1 MVQTT
6 KLDMSNVE
14 SNGNAVRVH
23 EKSHFYDREREVF
36 PACAIL
42 LVIFGLF
49 GFKIKICAVVI
60 DNAGFSLGE
69 GGAVFKQTAL
79 DIIGFFR

>member
-23 EKSHFYDREREVF
+23 EKSHFYDREREV
-36 PACAIL
+36 
-42 LVIFGLF
+42 LF
-49 GFKIKICAVVI
+49 LNRRLWI
-60 DNAGFSLGE
+60 
-69 GGAVFKQTAL
+69 
-79 DIIGFFR
+79 